1 MPFLFICLFVF
12 VFVFVCLFCMSD
24 DSFDRINANKFV
36 FFFLKI
42 LIYSYQLVI
51 WQNSNHLIIKEM

>member
-1 MPFLFICLFVF
+1 
-12 VFVFVCLFCMSD
+12 MSD

-51 WQNSNHLIIKEM
+51 WQNSNHLIIKEMWEFLRILC